1 MLIVLPEFLEAQVL
15 MEKQEKTV
23 PQVIQASMDEV
34 IVQVLT
40 VLPETMEAQVFKDQL
55 VNAYFSFQKC

>member
-34 IVQVLT
+34 IVQV
-40 VLPETMEAQVFKDQL
+40 FKDQL